1 MINAGGYMDNKRK
14 ILEILRKLKK
24 EYPEPK
30 IALNYRNPFELLVA
44 TMLSAQTTDVHVN
57 KVTGTLFKKY
67 NLVKDYADVPLDTL
81 KKDIN
86 SINFYNN
93 KAKNIQESARLIIE
107 KFNSKVPKTMEEL
120 ISLPGVA
127 RKTANIILSNAYG
140 INEGIAVDTHV
151 KRLAYKLGLTKFE
164 DPVKIEKDLMAIT
177 PKEDWSNISHLLIS
191 HGRKICQ
198 AKKPNH
204 QECVL
209 YDICPSRKI

>member
-1 MINAGGYMDNKRK
+1 MDNKRK

-93 KAKNIQESARLIIE
+93 KAKNIQASARLIIE

>member
-1 MINAGGYMDNKRK
+1 MDNKK
-14 ILEILRKLKK
+14 KLVEIINRLKK

-44 TMLSAQTTDVHVN
+44 TMLSAQATDVHIN
-57 KVTGTLFKKY
+57 KVTETLFKKY
-67 NLVKDYADVPLDTL
+67 KSAKDYADVPMDRL
-81 KKDIN
+81 KKDIS

-93 KAKNIQESARLIIE
+93 KAKNIQASARLIIE

-127 RKTANIILSNAYG
+127 RKTANIILSNAYE

-151 KRLAYKLGLTKFE
+151 KRLAYRLGLTKHE

-177 PKEDWSNISHLLIS
+177 PKEDWSNISHLLIF

-198 AKKPNH
+198 AKKPRH
-204 QECVL
+204 MECAL
-209 YDICPSRKI
+209 YDICPSRNI